1 MLNVICCVI
10 SLYVV
15 YRFFGAVVYNRNT
28 VLMEFLSKTKKDP
41 SSISEEEILRVQSI
55 IGKYLF
61 FEVLCFAII
70 IIVFFI

>member
-1 MLNVICCVI
+1 VI